1 MYKNQETWKEIASFL
16 PENNRI
22 YGDSSPSELFI
33 DWKGNKIHV
42 DHYPNPEADAKII
55 LLHGVGGNGRLL
67 SFVGVPLFRHG
78 YEVLAPDLPGYGY
91 SEVAKSKVSYHDWV
105 ELAGHLVDTEIKKDE
120 RPVFLFGLSAGGM
133 LAYHAAAINRKVRGI
148 IATNLLD
155 QRDQT
160 VRDYAAGN
168 LFISRVGILAIK
180 LLSRI
185 NGQLMLPMKSLAN
198 MKAIVNDKRMMK
210 LLIKDITSSGS
221 KAPVKFV
228 TTLIGYKP
236 EVEPENFNIPVLLV
250 HPEKDNWTPVHV
262 SMIFFERLKSQKK
275 LHILQNAGH
284 FPIESPGINQLEE
297 HVLQFINN
305 HKLSQNSIPQNNE
318 QTHLF

>member
-1 MYKNQETWKEIASFL
+1 MYKNQETWKEISSFL
-16 PENNRI
+16 PENYRI
-22 YGDSSPSELFI
+22 SGDSSPSEIFI

-91 SEVAKSKVSYHDWV
+91 SEVDKRKVSYHDWV
-105 ELAGHLVDTEIKKDE
+105 ELVVYLVDIETKKDE
-120 RPVFLFGLSAGGM
+120 RSVFLFGLSAGGM
-133 LAYHAAAINRKVRGI
+133 LAYHATSQNQKVRGV

-155 QRDQT
+155 QRDQR
-160 VRDYAAGN
+160 VRDYSAGN
-168 LFISRVGILAIK
+168 LIISRVGIFAINI
-180 LLSRI
+180 LSKI
-185 NGQLMLPMKSLAN
+185 NGQLMLPMKYLAN

-210 LLIKDITSSGS
+210 LLINDKTSSGS
-221 KAPVKFV
+221 KVPINFV
-228 TTLIGYKP
+228 TSLIRYEPKI
-236 EVEPENFNIPVLLV
+236 EPEDFNIPVLLV

-262 SMIFFERLKSQKK
+262 SMIFFERLKSEKE

-297 HVLQFINN
+297 HVISFIDRLC
-305 HKLSQNSIPQNNE
+305 HGSGQSISQ
-318 QTHLF
+318 

>member
-1 MYKNQETWKEIASFL
+1 MYKNQEIWKEIASFL
-16 PENNRI
+16 PENYRI
-22 YGDSSPSELFI
+22 SGETSPSELFI

-42 DHYPNPEADAKII
+42 DHYPNPESDAKII

-67 SFVGVPLFRHG
+67 SFVGQPLFRHG
-78 YEVLAPDLPGYGY
+78 YEVLSPDLPGYGY
-91 SEVAKSKVSYHDWV
+91 SEVNRRNVSYNDWV
-105 ELAGHLVDTEIKKDE
+105 ELVDHLVDIETRKDE

-133 LAYHAAAINRKVRGI
+133 LAYHAASLNPKVRGI

-185 NGQLMLPMKSLAN
+185 NGRLMLPMKSLAN
-198 MKAIVNDKRMMK
+198 MKAIVNDKQMMK
-210 LLIKDITSSGS
+210 LLINDKTSSGS
-221 KAPVKFV
+221 KVPVNFI

-236 EVEPENFNIPVLLV
+236 KVEPEDFNIPVLLV

-284 FPIESPGINQLEE
+284 FPIELPGINQLEE
-297 HVLQFINN
+297 HVLKFIDS
-305 HKLSQNSIPQNNE
+305 LCRDSGRSIAG
-318 QTHLF
+318 